1 MDQGANL
8 SQAKAPV
15 IVWFRRNLRL
25 RDNAALVR
33 AVDTGLPI
41 LPVYVHDDSDEGEWA
56 LGAASRW
63 WLHHSLKKLAKE
75 LQVCGSRLIV
85 CRGAARDVLLDLRD
99 QTGAGCVFYQRRY
112 EVAARKNERIIT
124 DVLTAAGVEVEA
136 LNGSTFFLPTQIQ
149 NGSGK
154 PYQVFTPFWKTC
166 LKMGL
171 DTEVLPA
178 PTTIPTPEKWPVSMA
193 VDELALL
200 PNIDWAPGLR
210 ASWKPGER
218 GAQCELERFLRTAV
232 GHYEEGRDR
241 PDESLTSR
249 LSPHL
254 HFGEISPRQVAAA
267 VQKYRGEGA
276 ASFLREVGW
285 RDFSHHLLYHFP
297 YLDIQPLR
305 SAYEKFPWIE
315 DEASLL
321 AWQRGQ
327 TGYPLVDAGMRQLW
341 HTGWM
346 HNRVRMVAASFL
358 VKDLLVDWRR
368 GAEWFWDTL
377 VDADLANNSLG
388 WQWVAGCGADAAP
401 FFRIFN
407 PVSQGEKFD
416 PQGEYVRRWVPELAQ
431 LPAKYIHAP
440 WRAPEQVLRAAHVEL
455 GANYPEPIV
464 DHAFARDRALAALA
478 KMKS

>member
-1 MDQGANL
+1 MSGAKL
-8 SQAKAPV
+8 PV

-25 RDNAALVR
+25 RDNAALAR
-33 AVDTGLPI
+33 AVETGAPLLPLFI
-41 LPVYVHDDSDEGEWA
+41 DDEREEGPWP

-63 WLHHSLKKLAKE
+63 WLHHSLEALAKE
-75 LQVCGSRLIV
+75 LELRGSRLIV
-85 CRGAARDVLLDLRD
+85 RRGAARDILLDLQREI
-99 QTGAGCVFYQRRY
+99 GARRVFYQRRY
-112 EVAARKNERIIT
+112 EVAAQEFERRLT
-124 DVLTAAGVEVEA
+124 DDLAAADIETEA
-136 LNGSTFFLPTQIQ
+136 CAGSTFFLPEQIQ

-154 PYQVFTPFWKTC
+154 PYQVFTAFWKTC
-166 LKMGL
+166 LKLGV
-171 DTEVLPA
+171 DSEVMQPPTALPV
-178 PTTIPTPEKWPVSMA
+178 PEKWPTSLA
-193 VDELALL
+193 IDELSLL
-200 PNIDWAPGLR
+200 PKIDWARGLC
-210 ASWKPGER
+210 ASWQPGEC
-218 GAQCELERFLRTAV
+218 GAQRALECFVREAMGL
-232 GHYEEGRDR
+232 YEAGRDR
-241 PDESLTSR
+241 PDETLTSR

-254 HFGEISPRQVAAA
+254 HFGELSPRQVVAAL
-267 VQKYRGEGA
+267 QGYGGGGA
-276 ASFLREVGW
+276 ACFLREVGW
-285 RDFSHHLLYHFP
+285 REFARHLLYHFP
-297 YLDIQPLR
+297 HLDSRPLR
-305 SAYEKFPWIE
+305 PAFAKFPWLE
-315 DEASLL
+315 DEAGLA
-321 AWQRGQ
+321 AWQRGE

-416 PQGEYVRRWVPELAQ
+416 PQGDYVRRWVPELAQ

-440 WRAPEQVLRAAHVEL
+440 WRAPEQVLRAAHIEL
-455 GANYPEPIV
+455 GTTYPEPII

-478 KMKS
+478 KTKR

>member
-1 MDQGANL
+1 MSGA
-8 SQAKAPV
+8 QPPV

-25 RDNAALVR
+25 CDNVALAR
-33 AVDTGLPI
+33 AVETGAPLLPLFI
-41 LPVYVHDDSDEGEWA
+41 DDEREEGAWP

-63 WLHHSLKKLAKE
+63 WLHQSLEALAKE
-75 LQVCGSRLIV
+75 LELRGSRLIV
-85 CRGAARDVLLDLRD
+85 QRGAARDVLLALRR
-99 QTGAGCVFYQRRY
+99 QCGARRVFYQRRY
-112 EVAARKNERIIT
+112 EPAAQKMELRLA
-124 DVLTAAGVEVEA
+124 DDLAEA
-136 LNGSTFFLPTQIQ
+136 DIEIEACAGSTLFLPEQIQ

-154 PYQVFTPFWKTC
+154 PYQVFTAFWKTC
-166 LKMGL
+166 LKIGI
-171 DTEVLPA
+171 DTELAPA
-178 PTTIPTPEKWPVSMA
+178 PTTLSAPEKWPASL
-193 VDELALL
+193 DIGELSLL
-200 PNIDWAPGLR
+200 PKIDWARGMS
-210 ASWKPGER
+210 ASWQPGEC
-218 GAQCELERFLRTAV
+218 GAQRALEHFVREAV
-232 GHYEEGRDR
+232 GRYEEGRDR
-241 PDESLTSR
+241 PDQSLTSR

-254 HFGEISPRQVAAA
+254 HFGELSPRQVAAA
-267 VQKYRGEGA
+267 LQGYGGGGA

-285 RDFSHHLLYHFP
+285 REFARHSLCHFP
-297 YLDIQPLR
+297 HLDQRPLR
-305 SAYEKFPWIE
+305 PAFARFPWLE
-315 DEASLL
+315 DAVGLA

-358 VKDLLVDWRR
+358 LKDLLVDWRH

-416 PQGEYVRRWVPELAQ
+416 ANGDYVRRWVPELAQ

-440 WRAPEQVLRAAHVEL
+440 WRAPAPVLRAAHIEL
-455 GANYPEPIV
+455 GANYPEPII

-478 KMKS
+478 KTKS